1 MISKNKKKE
10 YKTAN
15 KKQSLGRLVMP
26 DIQPGG
32 LQSLL
37 DIQDTLRAVNDYAS
51 GLSFALPNEGVLRNY
66 TDTVAI
72 QRDALSSVLEIGEKL
87 KIENEKIVSLLD
99 TVVSPLNGAITEIGL
114 IAANSSKLH
123 SLGLISSEQLQFSS
137 GLSELALDTLQE
149 QQNVVSAK
157 IASIESSGVFKT
169 INEIAPALQAISS
182 GVSEMMRSL
191 PTYPI
196 DTGLVLPE
204 LETIRKET
212 EIDEEDVSGHH
223 KRLDALLGQVN
234 PDLIKFRKGTWKA
247 FSGKGDDYVG
257 QASGSMRR
265 LVDTL
270 LREIAPS
277 KKVAKTKFFKIS
289 SKAKD
294 DKGRP
299 TRRARVMFAINW
311 DQNKSNRL
319 KRLVNGFLASYGNLP
334 AWDHTPLNK
343 DSFVHGALIT
353 IEGYL
358 ISLLSEN
365 QE

>member
-1 MISKNKKKE
+1 MISNNKKKE
-10 YKTAN
+10 YKTAS
-15 KKQSLGRLVMP
+15 KKQFPGGLVMP

-37 DIQDTLRAVNDYAS
+37 DVQDTLRAVNDYAS

-66 TDTVAI
+66 IDIIEI
-72 QRDALSSVLEIGEKL
+72 QRDTLSSVLEIGENL

-114 IAANSSKLH
+114 IAANSGKLR
-123 SLGLISSEQLQFSS
+123 SLDLISSKQLQFSN
-137 GLSELALDTLQE
+137 GLSGLALDILQE
-149 QQNVVSAK
+149 QQNVVSAE
-157 IASIESSGVFKT
+157 IASMESSGVFKT
-169 INEIAPALQAISS
+169 ISEIAPALQTISS
-182 GVSEMMRSL
+182 GVSEIVRSL

-196 DTGLVLPE
+196 DTELVLPE
-204 LETIRKET
+204 LETVRKET
-212 EIDEEDVSGHH
+212 EIDEEDVSEHH
-223 KRLDALLGQVN
+223 KRLDALLEQVN
-234 PDLIKFRKGTWKA
+234 PDLIKFRKGAWKV
-247 FSGKGDDYVG
+247 FNRKGDDYVG

-289 SKAKD
+289 SKAKN

-299 TRRARVMFAINW
+299 TRRARVMFAISW
-311 DQNKSNRL
+311 DQNKSKRL
-319 KRLVNGFLASYGNLP
+319 KRLVNGFLASYDNLP
-334 AWDHTPLNK
+334 AWNHAPLNK